1 MGNGQFDPIISGTST
16 VGTGAAVMA
25 GGKALISA
33 STGNVVGA
41 ALELFGDIINAGVSG
56 WAMHKQEEQSQ
67 QANAVQGLQYQQEKQ
82 LEQERYDI
90 ASGIS
95 KEQRDYQRY
104 QDRQTALK
112 SFGNDLQNYL
122 NSDRN
127 AGAFVAN
134 LWRKAA

>member
-16 VGTGAAVMA
+16 VGTGAPVKAV
-25 GGKALISA
+25 GKALISA
-33 STGNVVGA
+33 ATGNLVGA
-41 ALELFGDIINAGVSG
+41 GLGLLGDILNAGVSV

-67 QANAVQGLQYQQEKQ
+67 QANAIQGLQYEQEKQ
-82 LEQERYDI
+82 LEQERYNE

-134 LWRKAA
+134 LWRKAS